1 MIKLNTV
8 YSIDNGAN
16 SVVFTEGKKGSI
28 TGTHNEGTMTGFLEG
43 NVFTGTFHNTKVN
56 ATGLMEIT
64 FLENGFDAKWKS
76 GLEPGRM
83 NGKWVGKIENTSDF
97 IVSIPDEIKILL
109 QDYLIQPK
117 VGIDAVYNWFYGY
130 YTNQFSGEEFH
141 AEMCLFKNEL
151 DDRFSGIKEK
161 NARTIGIDFPIL
173 LSKGKNRPVL
183 MICAMDPLRED
194 SSDSSKID
202 EISFWVPFSIINSME
217 SKQNKPSD
225 RSNLSFFH
233 TLLETH
239 DVYVTDIF
247 KVFYR
252 EGQSISNTQKEF
264 KQLSVHKDILER
276 EIKIVNPQAILTL
289 GNDARDAL
297 CQIMDLKPHAW
308 SDEIHSTTSKENF
321 KIIMVPH
328 ISGSA
333 RGSKAPIL
341 NNERYKAIEG
351 IDNLKYA
358 RIILSALEAK

>member
-289 GNDARDAL
+289 GNDARDAI
-297 CQIMDLKPHAW
+297 CQIMDVKPPAW

-321 KIIMVPH
+321 NIIMVPH